1 MVLSYSFIEQLF
13 FLSVAGLVLFLP
25 GLALLLWLPA
35 DGRDALERA
44 ADSLGISLSLIAS
57 TGMLYFFT
65 GLHFTS
71 LSIYLFYG
79 VCFIAVTAALLSGR
93 VHFSRQNLL
102 KFALILLAAVA
113 MIAWRLVQART
124 LVFPAWVDSV
134 HHVLIV
140 QKILDAAGIPQT
152 LGPELA
158 VPFTY
163 HYGFHITTALFSFIS
178 GLQPLNAVLWFG
190 QVINALVALGIYRL
204 SKSLWH
210 SKRNA
215 AIAALF
221 VTFAFQMPAYYL
233 TWGRYTLLTGL
244 LVLLPAMAAVVDLLY
259 NGKSRQAV
267 LRLALLTAALALIH
281 YMALLFLGL
290 FVGCLLIERLFVMLT
305 QFSSPQGKQLWWAWR
320 WTVIAA
326 FTGLL
331 VASPWLLRM
340 LRSHQGV
347 TTIAV
352 NLLSKE
358 GFISSFNYILY
369 LMGPIHNYILLGM
382 AALGLILV
390 WFQKNARGLA
400 AWTTLMIL
408 LSLPWGLQLGPFR
421 PDHFAIVLFVPAA
434 LLLANGLVWV
444 FDGLGRRFKKPILF
458 NAVLSVVVTAGLF
471 WGAWKTADIL
481 NPVTVLADRSDLAA
495 IDWIQEN
502 TPSDARFLANTA
514 AWQFASYRG
523 VDGAYWIAPLT
534 RRYSV
539 AMPALYG
546 YAALDQRILWVDWI
560 DRASKLS
567 TCDEAFWS
575 LVTEANLDYLYLH
588 EGKGSLQ
595 PEQVQE
601 CTGIWL
607 VYNQDNVWIYRIN

>member
-13 FLSVAGLVLFLP
+13 YLSVAGLLLFLP
-25 GLALLLWLPA
+25 GLALLLWLSA

-44 ADSLGISLSLIAS
+44 ADALGISLSFIALI
-57 TGMLYFFT
+57 GMIYFFA

-79 VCFIAVTAALLSGR
+79 VCFIAVAAALLGGR

-102 KFALILLAAVA
+102 NFLLILLAAVV

-210 SKRNA
+210 SKRKA
-215 AIAALF
+215 GIAALF

-244 LVLLPAMAAVVDLLY
+244 LVLLPAMAAVVDLLV
-259 NGKSRQAV
+259 NGKGRQAV

-290 FVGCLLIERLFVMLT
+290 FMGCVLMERLFVMLT
-305 QFSSPQGKQLWWAWR
+305 QFRSPQGKQLWWAWR
-320 WTVIAA
+320 WSVIAA
-326 FTGLL
+326 LAGLL
-331 VASPWLLRM
+331 VAAPWLLRM
-340 LRSHQGV
+340 LRSQQAV

-352 NLLSKE
+352 NLPSKE
-358 GFISSFNYILY
+358 GFTSSFNYILY
-369 LMGPIHNYILLGM
+369 LMGPIHNYILLGI

-390 WFQKNARGLA
+390 WFQKKSRGFA

-421 PDHFAIVLFVPAA
+421 PDHFAIVLFIPAS

-444 FDGLGRRFKKPILF
+444 FDGLSRRFKKPALF
-458 NAVLSVVVTAGLF
+458 NAALGVVVTAGLL
-471 WGAWKTADIL
+471 WGAWKTVDIL
-481 NPVTVLADRSDLAA
+481 NPVTVLADQSDLAA
-495 IDWIQEN
+495 IDWIKEN
-502 TPSDARFLANTA
+502 TPSDARFLANTTV
-514 AWQFASYRG
+514 WQFASYRG
-523 VDGAYWIAPLT
+523 VDGAYWITPLT

-546 YAALDQRILWVDWI
+546 YAAPDQRTLWMDWI
-560 DRASKLS
+560 ERASKLS
-567 TCDEAFWS
+567 ACDEAFWS

-588 EGKGSLQ
+588 TGKGSLQ
-595 PEQVQE
+595 PDQVLN
-601 CTGIWL
+601 CTGIL
-607 VYNQDNVWIYRIN
+607 PLYHQDGVWIYRLK